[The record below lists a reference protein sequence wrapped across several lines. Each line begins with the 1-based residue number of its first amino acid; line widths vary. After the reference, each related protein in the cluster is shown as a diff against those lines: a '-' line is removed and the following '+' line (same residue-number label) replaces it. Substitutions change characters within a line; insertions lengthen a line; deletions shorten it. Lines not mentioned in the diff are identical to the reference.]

1 MECDVLLMFGKD
13 DPWCKPA
20 FGKKML
26 EALSKR
32 NHARKPVSRYIELEN
47 VGHCPNHEAPQSV
60 GKVVSAWVRAS
71 NRQKENLQL
80 VDEFNQVI
88 KEEWAEIVMQE
99 KDATEIPLNLVDR
112 LATKF
117 I

>member
-1 MECDVLLMFGKD
+1 MFGKD

-32 NHARKPVSRYIELEN
+32 DHAHKPVSRYIELEN
-47 VGHCPNHEAPQSV
+47 VMGHCLNHEARQSV

-71 NRQKENLQL
+71 DCQKENLKL
-80 VDEFNQVI
+80 VDESNHVI
-88 KEEWAEIVMQE
+88 REEWAEIVMQE
-99 KDATEIPLNLVDR
+99 KDAKDIPLSLVDR

>member
-1 MECDVLLMFGKD
+1 
-13 DPWCKPA
+13 
-20 FGKKML
+20 ML

-32 NHARKPVSRYIELEN
+32 DHAHKPVSRYIELEN

-60 GKVVSAWVRAS
+60 GKVVCAWVRAAD
-71 NRQKENLQL
+71 RQKENLKL
-80 VDEFNQVI
+80 VDESNHVI

-99 KDATEIPLNLVDR
+99 KDAKDIPLSLVDR

>member
-1 MECDVLLMFGKD
+1 MFGRD

-26 EALSKR
+26 EALSR
-32 NHARKPVSRYIELEN
+32 RDHARGLVARYIELEN
-47 VGHCPNHEAPQSV
+47 VGHCPNHESPRSV
-60 GKVVSAWVRAS
+60 GKVVSAWVRATD
-71 NRQKENLQL
+71 RHKENLKL
-80 VDEFNQVI
+80 VDESNHVI

-99 KDATEIPLNLVDR
+99 KDANDIPLSFVDR